1 MDPVTG
7 IGLVAAV
14 AQLITFSVDIV
25 KTIRE
30 VYEQG
35 SVGRYNNLEYTSG
48 HLSSLTKTLQ
58 QSLPDISPHSPTLTS
73 TERDLID
80 ISRKCD
86 QCAQE
91 LQRELYKLHS
101 HPHTSFLA
109 ATRRATRAVWKR
121 PKIEE
126 ISKQLDNYRS
136 ALETSLLFRLSHQ
149 FEAQNL
155 QNSTSFASLDG
166 RLQHVVKCLAD
177 SDTSLS
183 TLTVTQAEQTRSH
196 TTALIQRLEQIH
208 INDRRFDE
216 VVRSL
221 FYPDIFSRQEQ
232 VDHNYDGIEDSF
244 EWIFH
249 EHQPREENDIRSEYR
264 WDDFPTWLKSE
275 HSLYWINGKAG
286 SGKSTL
292 MNYICQHHLPPQLL
306 SEWCLDR
313 RLLTLTYFFWAAGTG
328 LQKSIDGLLRSLI
341 YQMLTKCRELVGC
354 MGDGPLHAW
363 TERRLLN
370 TLLGLLQQTHIPI
383 RVTLFLDGLD
393 EIDGQH
399 RNIVR
404 MIKNLAGLNN
414 VKTCLSS
421 RPLQVFEEAFRGEP
435 GLRLQDLTSPGI
447 RAYADIQLSDL
458 VQRRILHNMRDE
470 DRVDQLVYTIVS
482 RADGV
487 FLWAVMVV
495 RDVRDGLED
504 MVNLDELTQAIENL
518 PSELESLFMQ
528 ILRRIKPAYQRDAA
542 RFLQIALHATFDSR
556 DYYWPLYRLNLC
568 SLHLINSQHE
578 VADAPFLYERVSQ
591 ARMIDACKTAQTQ
604 LLSHT
609 AGLLELN
616 PSTETYHLLPS
627 QEPLLMLDVN
637 FLHRSAREFLLQNE
651 EARLFLARQGF
662 AKGQVHVAIARGI
675 LALIVQFP
683 EREGPHDSSVFFGL
697 ALQHIAIAERMLG
710 AAQSHLMRSLV
721 DNFQGQL
728 FMVCNDTFPD
738 LAYVTKLN
746 KREDKYSLDVVG
758 MAAAE
763 DLTLFICEHL
773 GILKLPGD
781 HITKLPNRSSYS
793 PIYVILKWLRP
804 IQRRDAEKDQTMQKL
819 SSNYRQALAGSLRMD
834 VHVDHQL
841 DARICS
847 PVADLGTQKRLIR
860 DEQALAETHLL
871 RCCNPISSDLI
882 RSLLHAGAN
891 PMAEMDPEYPSG
903 YSITA
908 NFWESWL
915 LFLQRTH
922 SDYLKTRMGSPN
934 ERETRPNSTLEVT
947 FEVTKALIAH
957 GADLNMQLRGSRS
970 TSYRCYLKRRE
981 LRDCLFDLLVD
992 ATAMFV
998 LAECFSKEPEF
1009 LQFATEMKS
1018 VVFTPVRRLLFI
1030 QPLYVSPARGG
1041 SCLPRAWLPPV
1052 TVDSEDCELLWPL
1065 IEEWEKSG
1073 RESDLMA
1080 LESEVGKIWRAQQ
1093 ICTSA
1098 EDETLS
1104 LADFVMKMADK
1115 QRSENEK
1122 RYKESRRKKYNNR
1135 NY

>member
-14 AQLITFSVDIV
+14 AQLISFSVDIV
-25 KTIRE
+25 KTVRE

-35 SVGRYNNLEYTSG
+35 SVGRYNNLEYTSD
-48 HLSSLTKTLQ
+48 HLSSLTKVLQ
-58 QSLPDISPHSPTLTS
+58 QSLRNIGPQSPTLTS

-86 QCAQE
+86 QCAQG

-101 HPHTSFLA
+101 HPHSSFLA

-136 ALETSLLFRLSHQ
+136 ALETSLLFRLSQQ

-155 QNSTSFASLDG
+155 QNSSSFASLDG

-196 TTALIQRLEQIH
+196 TTALIQSLEQIH

-232 VDHNYDGIEDSF
+232 VDHNYDGIEDSY

-249 EHQPREENDIRSEYR
+249 EHQPGEENDISSEYR

-292 MNYICQHHLPPQLL
+292 MNYICQHHLPPQFL
-306 SEWCLDR
+306 SEWCVDR

-354 MGDGPLHAW
+354 IGDGPLHAW

-370 TLLGLLQQTHIPI
+370 TLLGFIQQTHMPI
-383 RVTLFLDGLD
+383 GVTLFLDGLD
-393 EIDGQH
+393 EINGQH
-399 RNIVR
+399 KNIVR

-414 VKTCLSS
+414 VKICLSS

-435 GLRLQDLTSPGI
+435 GLRLHDLTSSGI
-447 RAYADIQLSDL
+447 RSYADIQLSVL

-470 DRVDQLVYTIVS
+470 DRVGQLVDTIVS
-482 RADGV
+482 RAGGV
-487 FLWAVMVV
+487 FLWAVIAV
-495 RDVRDGLED
+495 RDVRDGLQG
-504 MVNLDELTQAIENL
+504 MVDLDELTQAIDNL

-542 RFLQIALHATFDSR
+542 RFLQIALHAKFDSS
-556 DYYWPLYRLNLC
+556 DWYPSQCHLNLC
-568 SLHLINSQHE
+568 SLHLINSQLE
-578 VADAPFLYERVSQ
+578 IADAPFLYERVSP
-591 ARMIDACKTAQTQ
+591 ARIIDACKTVQTQ

-609 AGLLELN
+609 TGLLELN
-616 PSTETYHLLPS
+616 PSTKTYDLLAS

-637 FLHRSAREFLLQNE
+637 FLHRSARDFLLQNE
-651 EARLFLARQGF
+651 EARSFLARQGST
-662 AKGQVHVAIARGI
+662 KGQVHLAIARGI
-675 LALIVQFP
+675 LALIAQFS
-683 EREGPHDSSVFFGL
+683 EREGPEDAYFFFGE

-721 DNFQGQL
+721 DNFPVQVFTMTTHGAPFL
-728 FMVCNDTFPD
+728 TY
-738 LAYVTKLN
+738 ATKLDEAEVSCS
-746 KREDKYSLDVVG
+746 KVGDEKDSLDVVGMDVVG

-773 GILKLPGD
+773 GILKLPGN

-793 PIYVILKWLRP
+793 PIYVTLKWLRP
-804 IQRRDAEKDQTMQKL
+804 IQSRDANKDQTMQKL

-834 VHVDHQL
+834 LHVDHQL
-841 DARICS
+841 DRAICS
-847 PVADLGTQKRLIR
+847 PVADLGMQKRLNR
-860 DEQALAETHLL
+860 AEHALAETHLL
-871 RCCNPISSDLI
+871 RCCNPSSYDLI
-882 RSLLHAGAN
+882 RGLLHAGAN
-891 PMAEMDPEYPSG
+891 PMAEMDPEHPS
-903 YSITA
+903 S
-908 NFWESWL
+908 
-915 LFLQRTH
+915 RT
-922 SDYLKTRMGSPN
+922 TGS
-934 ERETRPNSTLEVT
+934 
-947 FEVTKALIAH
+947 F
-957 GADLNMQLRGSRS
+957 
-970 TSYRCYLKRRE
+970 
-981 LRDCLFDLLVD
+981 
-992 ATAMFV
+992 
-998 LAECFSKEPEF
+998 
-1009 LQFATEMKS
+1009 
-1018 VVFTPVRRLLFI
+1018 
-1030 QPLYVSPARGG
+1030 
-1041 SCLPRAWLPPV
+1041 
-1052 TVDSEDCELLWPL
+1052 
-1065 IEEWEKSG
+1065 
-1073 RESDLMA
+1073 
-1080 LESEVGKIWRAQQ
+1080 
-1093 ICTSA
+1093 
-1098 EDETLS
+1098 
-1104 LADFVMKMADK
+1104 
-1115 QRSENEK
+1115 
-1122 RYKESRRKKYNNR
+1122 
-1135 NY
+1135 